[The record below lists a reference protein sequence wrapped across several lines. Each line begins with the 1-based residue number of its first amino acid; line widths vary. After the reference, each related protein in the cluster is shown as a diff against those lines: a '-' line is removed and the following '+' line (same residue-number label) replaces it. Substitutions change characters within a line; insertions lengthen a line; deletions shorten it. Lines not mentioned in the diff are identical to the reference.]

1 MMMQV
6 DNAKKNCPVIVKPLK
21 QEIHSLGINRYVLYS
36 PISTSI
42 LFDCVTDGKHVKTFV
57 GQLFI
62 TMMKECPIAHT
73 MGFTFSYTTSIYL
86 QCDIVYLPTFYNL
99 DKWFG
104 EEILP
109 TDSNEKAVSQL
120 TDIIRGEFENSNNSK
135 DGIPLEALLEWIQHR
150 SKRLISWYL
159 ELLQHVI
166 AAIAFVYFAHKSYVV
181 LKLKVSPL
189 LRNYVP
195 TCIRHGLSRRNS
207 MPVLQNLPL
216 QRVAELGDN
225 LGDIEEGLPPPQPK
239 LSLL

>member
-6 DNAKKNCPVIVKPLK
+6 DNVKKNCPVLVKPLK

-42 LFDCVTDGKHVKTFV
+42 SFDCATDGKHVKTFV

-86 QCDIVYLPTFYNL
+86 QRDIVYLPTLYNL

-104 EEILP
+104 KEISSS
-109 TDSNEKAVSQL
+109 DSGEKAVTQL
-120 TDIIRGEFENSNNSK
+120 TDIIQGELENNSK
-135 DGIPLEALLEWIQHR
+135 DGIPLDILLERIQHR

-159 ELLQHVI
+159 ELLQHII
-166 AAIAFVYFAHKSYVV
+166 AVIAFVYF
-181 LKLKVSPL
+181 
-189 LRNYVP
+189 
-195 TCIRHGLSRRNS
+195 SRIVICN
-207 MPVLQNLPL
+207 V
-216 QRVAELGDN
+216 
-225 LGDIEEGLPPPQPK
+225 
-239 LSLL
+239 